1 MSASITF
8 DDSLWPML
16 IIRFSGMP
24 SMEQVEEYLAR
35 RLEYMRREEPHVI
48 LYDTRQARLLPTEL
62 RQRHVDWM
70 REHKELRELTVRG
83 NALILTSPFLQ
94 LTLHVVIHMWP
105 TQVPYRVVTHE
116 SAAAAWCADRLQ
128 GLGLPEAATRIR
140 HHYRLP
146 EPPSP

>member
-1 MSASITF
+1 MAASITF

-24 SMEQVEEYLAR
+24 SMEQVEEYLER
-35 RLEYMRREEPHVI
+35 RLEYMLREEPHVI

-70 REHKELRELTVRG
+70 REHKELRELTVQG

-94 LTLHVVIHMWP
+94 LTLQVVIHMWP

-116 SAAAAWCADRLQ
+116 PAAAAWCADRLQ
-128 GLGLPEAATRIR
+128 ALELTEAATRIR
-140 HHYRLP
+140 HHYRLM
-146 EPPSP
+146 EPSSP